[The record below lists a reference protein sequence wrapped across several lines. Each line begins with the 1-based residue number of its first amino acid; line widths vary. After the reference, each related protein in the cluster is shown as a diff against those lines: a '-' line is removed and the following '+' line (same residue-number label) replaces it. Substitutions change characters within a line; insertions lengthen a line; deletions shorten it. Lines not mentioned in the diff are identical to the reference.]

1 MVKVGEP
8 ARVDAKK
15 ELPKANDKK
24 TDKKD
29 AANTEVK
36 CRCQRLKGKSPQL
49 MQKQKK
55 QKIKSRK

>member
-29 AANTEVK
+29 AANTEVE
-36 CRCQRLKGKSPQL
+36 CRCQRLKA
-49 MQKQKK
+49 
-55 QKIKSRK
+55 KSRS